1 MNRDQLD
8 QRNSSVIR
16 RHWRTLADSG
26 GKPSPELLADLA
38 AIAEEY
44 ALGAVVKDEVRTAY
58 EVPQELS
65 QAWDEISGQQPA
77 GGGGE
82 MAGEP
87 SIAVT
92 PGEPE
97 RRTVPART
105 TPARTRTRNRGAAK

>member
-8 QRNSSVIR
+8 QRNSAVII

-44 ALGAVVKDEVRTAY
+44 EVRTAY

-87 SIAVT
+87 FIAVT

-97 RRTVPART
+97 RRTVPAPA
-105 TPARTRTRNRGAAK
+105 PARTRTRNRGAAK